1 VGQHLDEVRRTGGQR
16 QKDSRRQE
24 DEEEDGNKY
33 VGVKHLSV
41 LCETKA
47 DVPVMEL
54 NDLREYIQDVLAHNE
69 LEKETNC
76 VRRILVGLHRYHH
89 FPEGEQ
95 QRRIKKF
102 DQMFKALLTEKARQ
116 ERSQKIR
123 YHNGGCTENS
133 STRPADNP
141 TRGVGIGHVLKQEVA
156 GSGQ

>member
-1 VGQHLDEVRRTGGQR
+1 MKRRTGTR
-16 QKDSRRQE
+16 TLAS
-24 DEEEDGNKY
+24 
-33 VGVKHLSV
+33 SI
-41 LCETKA
+41 LCVDCERKA
-47 DVPVMEL
+47 DIPVMEL
-54 NDLREYIQDVLAHNE
+54 NDLREYIQDVVTHND
-69 LEKETNC
+69 LEKETDC

-123 YHNGGCTENS
+123 YHNSGCTENG

-141 TRGVGIGHVLKQEVA
+141 AGGVGIGDILKQEVA
-156 GSGQ
+156 GRGQ